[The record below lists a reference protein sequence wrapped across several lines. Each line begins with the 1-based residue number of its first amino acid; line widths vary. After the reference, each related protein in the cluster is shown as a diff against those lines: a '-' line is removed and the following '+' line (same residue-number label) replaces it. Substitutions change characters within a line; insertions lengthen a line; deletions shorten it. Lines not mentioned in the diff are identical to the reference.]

1 MALTVTAPPEI
12 LLKLKGIL
20 KEPYIVQSSINREK
34 ISLHMEQMP
43 DKGPTSPTCRGHY
56 TGFAMLYSIYRFCGW
71 CRTNPSLKWEYWSV
85 GYYGEKDTTSK
96 HEAHA
101 SWREK
106 RASHCFFKGSMD
118 ILRLTIEFIKM
129 SKFWSLCIEF
139 YGTCQLLAMR
149 HRTPYLYTCIYIFT
163 YIYTDQTVDMFIKP
177 RIRSKTFIVQ
187 IWVN

>member
-1 MALTVTAPPEI
+1 M
-12 LLKLKGIL
+12 
-20 KEPYIVQSSINREK
+20 
-34 ISLHMEQMP
+34 
-43 DKGPTSPTCRGHY
+43 
-56 TGFAMLYSIYRFCGW
+56 
-71 CRTNPSLKWEYWSV
+71 

-106 RASHCFFKGSMD
+106 RASHCCFKGSMD